1 MTKKTYRAKITLF
14 IEIDINKSLPN
25 FENKGSDSFELNEWF
40 NYFKENENDNLTNLL
55 KDYNVE
61 LENIDFGFFHP
72 SQFT

>member
-14 IEIDINKSLPN
+14 IEIDINKCLPN
-25 FENKGSDSFELNEWF
+25 FENKGSNSFELNEWF
-40 NYFKENENDNLTNLL
+40 NYFNENENENLINLL
-55 KDYNVE
+55 KDYNVK